1 MTNENIENKIV
12 CDVHETLRE
21 ISTHEGWD
29 TIYLILSQLAKTMP
43 EIVMPEKYKTEKVN
57 DVLVTSSILA
67 GVAMFEGRIPLNTD
81 PLNLMSLIDNIY
93 KVYDDLAYDKLV
105 DMVDRT
111 PEYKIEISDEDALA
125 LLKTVDYA
133 AWNTFSNY
141 HCIDSKELR
150 IANFVFVWYK
160 NMKRYKVMIEKEIEI
175 NNKTIVDV
183 ASEDNVDKFD
193 SFDFDTSDIN
203 VDSIEPL
210 VILARVITT
219 AERIMEDYME
229 SILGRSQKEA

>member
-1 MTNENIENKIV
+1 MTNDNIENKIV
-12 CDVHETLRE
+12 CDVHETLRD

-29 TIYLILSQLAKTMP
+29 TIYLILSHLVEMMP
-43 EIVMPEKYKTEKVN
+43 EIVIPEKYKTEKVN

-81 PLNLMSLIDNIY
+81 PLDLMSLIDNIY
-93 KVYDDLAYDKLV
+93 KVYDDSAYDKLV

-125 LLKTVDYA
+125 LLVTVEHAARYA
-133 AWNTFSNY
+133 LNP
-141 HCIDSKELR
+141 CIDSKELR

-175 NNKTIVDV
+175 NDKTIVDV
-183 ASEDNVDKFD
+183 VSEDNVDEFD